1 MAQIRRWIF
10 KTTFPTMIST
20 NSHDLQYPRTRRSIH
35 SPGCLHQRFLQ
46 LLLAVISVVAFGC
59 SSSSDWD
66 VQWQEITEAIEAGNI
81 QEAKTR
87 LSGLLPQVQQEGPKN
102 VHYAQVIFQLG
113 IIAQHEGQEKQAESY
128 FWEALTLWAQSVGP
142 EHPHMASTL
151 SALADLFEKEAI
163 WITPSPYSNEPQQSK
178 RKPGDNRTHDVCQP
192 CSPIVNF
199 YSKLATRQK
208 PKESKPTFPTFKTS
222 IPSVRTKTSFMG
234 AHHLLLF
241 GVVLGTIR
249 P

>member
-1 MAQIRRWIF
+1 M
-10 KTTFPTMIST
+10 
-20 NSHDLQYPRTRRSIH
+20 
-35 SPGCLHQRFLQ
+35 HQRFLQ

-151 SALADLFEKEAI
+151 SALADLFEKRGNMDNALPLLKRAAAI
-163 WITPSPYSNEPQQSK
+163 EEKAWGQSDS
-178 RKPGDNRTHDVCQP
+178 RRLPTL
-192 CSPIVNF
+192 
-199 YSKLATRQK
+199 LAYHQ
-208 PKESKPTFPTFKTS
+208 
-222 IPSVRTKTSFMG
+222 
-234 AHHLLLF
+234 LLLKARHTTEAQRIQTDISH
-241 GVVLGTIR
+241 LQDIHSLSKD
-249 P
+249 

>member
-46 LLLAVISVVAFGC
+46 LLLAVISVVVFGC

-151 SALADLFEKEAI
+151 SALADLFEKRGNMDNALPLLKRAAAI
-163 WITPSPYSNEPQQSK
+163 EEKAWGQSDS
-178 RKPGDNRTHDVCQP
+178 RRLPTL
-192 CSPIVNF
+192 
-199 YSKLATRQK
+199 LAYHQ
-208 PKESKPTFPTFKTS
+208 
-222 IPSVRTKTSFMG
+222 
-234 AHHLLLF
+234 LLLKARHTTEAQRIQTDISH
-241 GVVLGTIR
+241 LQDIHSLSKD
-249 P
+249 